1 MQLWSHKAKQDALNQ
16 SDEERRQ
23 QPSSLREMLDNKNVP
38 KTAGHEPGESSGPIP
53 IILCGKT
60 EEIGRGVIEGL
71 KPDYEVIH
79 FITSSASGAVIIP
92 ALLTSKTTTPPPQH
106 PDTSTI
112 GSGNYASSPRAVV
125 LGGAFDEEAI
135 KMLQKAVAEQGTASR
150 KIPWLRH
157 DGSKAAPPPG
167 PEYGK
172 AMVARVRE
180 KLGLLEGEGKLDG
193 EYGGD
198 EWY

>member
-23 QPSSLREMLDNKNVP
+23 QPSLREMLDNNKP
-38 KTAGHEPGESSGPIP
+38 KATGGDHEDSSGPIP

-60 EEIGRGVIEGL
+60 EAIGRGVIEGL
-71 KPDYEVIH
+71 KPEYEVIH
-79 FITSSASGAVIIP
+79 FVTTPASGALIIP
-92 ALLTSKTTTPPPQH
+92 ALLTSSPPPQH

-112 GSGNYASSPRAVV
+112 GSGNYASPPRAIV
-125 LGGAFDEEAI
+125 LGGAFDEEAV
-135 KMLQKAVAEQGTASR
+135 KSLQNAVVEQGAAAASR
-150 KIPWLRH
+150 KVPWLRH

-180 KLGLLEGEGKLDG
+180 KLGLLEVEGKLDG
-193 EYGGD
+193 GYGGD

>member
-1 MQLWSHKAKQDALNQ
+1 MQLWSHKAKPDALNQ
-16 SDEERRQ
+16 SDEQRCQ
-23 QPSSLREMLDNKNVP
+23 QPSLREMLDSKNVP
-38 KTAGHEPGESSGPIP
+38 KAAGHEPGESSSPIP

-71 KPDYEVIH
+71 KPEYEVIH
-79 FITSSASGAVIIP
+79 FITSPASGAVIIP
-92 ALLTSKTTTPPPQH
+92 ALLASKTTTLPQH

-112 GSGNYASSPRAVV
+112 GSGNYASPPRAVV
-125 LGGAFDEEAI
+125 LGGAFDEEAV

-180 KLGLLEGEGKLDG
+180 RLGLLEGEGKLDG

>member
-16 SDEERRQ
+16 SDEQRHQ
-23 QPSSLREMLDNKNVP
+23 QPSLREMLDNKNVT
-38 KTAGHEPGESSGPIP
+38 KAAGHEAGESSGPIP

-71 KPDYEVIH
+71 KPEYEVIH
-79 FITSSASGAVIIP
+79 FITSPASGAVIIP
-92 ALLTSKTTTPPPQH
+92 ALLTSKTTTLPQH

-112 GSGNYASSPRAVV
+112 GSGNYASPPRAVV
-125 LGGAFDEEAI
+125 LGGAFDEEAV
-135 KMLQKAVAEQGTASR
+135 KMLQKAVVEQGTASR

-157 DGSKAAPPPG
+157 DESKAAPPPG